1 VCNGPGEIFAC
12 GCTDIPA
19 GDCDCDGNQLDALGV
34 CGGDCI
40 ADEDADGI
48 CDDVDDCLGDPL
60 LCCNDFNGNGICD
73 NEDVPGCTYGNATN
87 YNENATMDNGTCE
100 FPCAGDLSGDGIVQL
115 TDLLDF
121 LITYGS
127 VCE

>member
-1 VCNGPGEIFAC
+1 
-12 GCTDIPA
+12 
-19 GDCDCDGNQLDALGV
+19 
-34 CGGDCI
+34 
-40 ADEDADGI
+40 
-48 CDDVDDCLGDPL
+48 
-60 LCCNDFNGNGICD
+60 
-73 NEDVPGCTYGNATN
+73 
-87 YNENATMDNGTCE
+87 MDNGTCE